1 MKIGIDI
8 DGVILDFERT
18 MRTYAELYDA
28 LILKKDGVKDKN
40 EFSYLNRYDWTKE
53 EKNIF
58 INNYLV
64 YATINSTPLI
74 PLAKTMLEIFDKEN
88 IEYYFITARGLV
100 KKETKEAIIEVFNKN
115 NIDTSNI
122 YFAVSDKVDM
132 CKKIGIDI
140 MIEDNP
146 NTCIQLI
153 NNNIK
158 TLYFRDKESKIIN
171 NSEYIKDVSNVG
183 EIVRYVLN
191 IKGFNNDK
199 NVYEKIL
206 KK

>member
-1 MKIGIDI
+1 
-8 DGVILDFERT
+8 
-18 MRTYAELYDA
+18 
-28 LILKKDGVKDKN
+28 
-40 EFSYLNRYDWTKE
+40 
-53 EKNIF
+53 
-58 INNYLV
+58 
-64 YATINSTPLI
+64 
-74 PLAKTMLEIFDKEN
+74 
-88 IEYYFITARGLV
+88 
-100 KKETKEAIIEVFNKN
+100 
-115 NIDTSNI
+115 
-122 YFAVSDKVDM
+122 M
-132 CKKIGIDI
+132 CKKLGIDI

-171 NSEYIKDVSNVG
+171 NSEYIKEVSNVG

>member
-28 LILKKDGVKDKN
+28 LILKKDGVKNKD
-40 EFSYLNRYDWTKE
+40 EFSYLNRYDWTEE
-53 EKNIF
+53 EKSVF

-74 PLAKTMLEIFDKEN
+74 PLAKTMLEIFDKES
-88 IEYYFITARGLV
+88 IEYYFITARGLI
-100 KKETKEAIIEVFNKN
+100 KKETKDAVINVFNRN

-122 YFAVSDKVDM
+122 YFGVSNKVDM
-132 CKKIGIDI
+132 CKKLGIDY

-146 NTCIQLI
+146 NTCKALI
-153 NNNIK
+153 DNNIK
-158 TLYFRDKESKIIN
+158 TLYFRDKESEIIN
-171 NSEYIKDVSNVG
+171 NSENIHEVSNVG
-183 EIVRYVLN
+183 EIVRFLLN
-191 IKGFNNDK
+191 IKGFSNDK
-199 NVYEKIL
+199 EGYEKIL
-206 KK
+206 RK